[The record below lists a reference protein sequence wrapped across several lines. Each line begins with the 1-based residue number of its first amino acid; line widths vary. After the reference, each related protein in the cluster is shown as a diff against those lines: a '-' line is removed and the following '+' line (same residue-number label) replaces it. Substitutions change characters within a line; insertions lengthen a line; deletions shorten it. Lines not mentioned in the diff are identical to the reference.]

1 MRRNK
6 LSLPLAIA
14 SASIVALPALTFATE
29 QSAKLSTDQSAKI
42 SANCSSIRQ
51 NLKNLQRSD
60 SRARTY
66 FGAIYETFS
75 SKYLKPLNLRLVNN
89 DISNPE
95 LVKLQTFFATA
106 RSNFSEDFIDYS
118 KTLEELIS
126 IDCRL
131 EPEIFYQKLVDARK
145 KRALVAEDVETL
157 NNYLVNSVKK
167 VETLKESLN
176 K

>member
-1 MRRNK
+1 MKQSNFLIATLLLALA
-6 LSLPLAIA
+6 LSAP
-14 SASIVALPALTFATE
+14 TFAVTE
-29 QSAKLSTDQSAKI
+29 SPQPTKDQAAKI

-51 NLKNLQRSD
+51 SLKNLQRSD

-89 DISNPE
+89 DISSPD
-95 LVKLQTFFATA
+95 LVKLQTAFATTRA
-106 RSNFSEDFIDYS
+106 DFSDDFIDYS
-118 KTLEELIS
+118 KSLEELIA

-131 EPEIFYQKLVDARK
+131 DPATFYQKLLDTRE
-145 KRALVAEDVETL
+145 KRAQVAEDLKNL
-157 NNYLVNSVKK
+157 NSHLLDSVKK
-167 VETLKESLN
+167 VEALKGGLA